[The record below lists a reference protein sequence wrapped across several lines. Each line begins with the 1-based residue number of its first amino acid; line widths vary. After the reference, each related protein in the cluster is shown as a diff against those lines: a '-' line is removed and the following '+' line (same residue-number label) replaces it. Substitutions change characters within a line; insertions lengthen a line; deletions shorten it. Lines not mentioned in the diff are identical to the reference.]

1 MDTHFPIL
9 EAVLHVQPLRGH
21 IDISMI
27 NQMDAK
33 GSSPRPTTHP
43 HPDVYSPN
51 ACATLRS
58 PAFRAPRISCE

>member
-21 IDISMI
+21 MDISMI

-33 GSSPRPTTHP
+33 GQQP
-43 HPDVYSPN
+43 
-51 ACATLRS
+51 
-58 PAFRAPRISCE
+58 